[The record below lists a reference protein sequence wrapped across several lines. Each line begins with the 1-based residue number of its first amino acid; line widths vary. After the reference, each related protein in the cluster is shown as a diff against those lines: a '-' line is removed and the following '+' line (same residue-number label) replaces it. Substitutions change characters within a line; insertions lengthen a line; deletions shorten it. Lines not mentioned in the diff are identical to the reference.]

1 MFQGL
6 DGKLGDMPND
16 WIGESYILESR
27 KEVGFYV
34 LGHTDIRTYGHTDI
48 RTYGHRKSGRI
59 KIRESRVKIFF
70 PLVNRNN
77 N

>member
-34 LGHTDIRTYGHTDI
+34 LGHTDIRTYGH
-48 RTYGHRKSGRI
+48 RKSGRI